1 MDMKEN
7 YPAIQV
13 DSLHSK
19 KDFQKVML
27 EILNPL
33 KEHYSSGCA
42 WLSLGETFAH
52 YDLKAAYMEA
62 VSRPLW
68 ALVPFW
74 LGKGEESRETRSFK
88 EIYRKALVSGTN
100 PASEEYWGECGSFD
114 QRFVEMAAISY
125 GLTYAPEVIWNPLT
139 EEEKNHLATYLRQIN
154 KHPLPVCNW
163 ILFAVMVN
171 IGLKSVGQAYDAQMI
186 DRYLDGLESFYLG
199 EGWYRDG
206 DSGQKDYY
214 VSFAIHFYSLIYADK
229 MKDEDEARCRI
240 YRERAM
246 TFAKQFIYW
255 FDEDGDAV
263 PFGRSLTY
271 RFAQSSFFSICLL
284 TGLEPFSLPVMKGLI
299 VRNLKAWLERPIFD
313 RDGILTI
320 GYGYP
325 NLTMG
330 ERYNA
335 PGSPYWGM
343 KVFAMLG
350 LPDEHPFW
358 KVEAARYPDE
368 IKNHPLCQMKY
379 ADMLAYQYGK
389 HATVFVPG
397 VYSKFGHGNI
407 VEKYGKFAY
416 DTKFSVSVA
425 HSQYELEECVPDN
438 MLAFVIRDY
447 VYVRRQCISSK
458 IMADSVVSVW
468 SPYPGITVE
477 TTVTPDEKGHV
488 RTHRITSEV
497 ECSAYDFGFA
507 VRRDDAEMVDFSEE
521 KNKEYA
527 LAKNK
532 YCFCRVEGMVLKGET
547 IMEEGMV
554 LRANPNTNLL
564 YPRTSVPG
572 VKYLIKP
579 GNSVIQSIV
588 TGVWN

>member
-1 MDMKEN
+1 MTGMYDN
-7 YPAIQV
+7 NCLNV
-13 DSLHSK
+13 DILHSK

-27 EILNPL
+27 EIINPL
-33 KEHYSSGCA
+33 KSFYSAGCA
-42 WLSLGETFAH
+42 ELHLGETFAH
-52 YDLKAAYMEA
+52 YDAQATYMEA

-74 LGKGEESRETRSFK
+74 MGGGEETGVRTFK
-88 EIYRKALVSGTN
+88 EIYKKALTSGTN
-100 PASEEYWGECGSFD
+100 PESDEYWGECTSFD

-125 GLTYAPEVIWNPLT
+125 GIMYCPEVVWNPLNDA
-139 EEEKNHLATYLRQIN
+139 EKNNLVSYLRQIN
-154 KHPLPVCNW
+154 NHPLPVCNW

-171 IGLKSVGQAYDAQMI
+171 IGLKSVGQEYDVQMI
-186 DRYLDGLESFYLG
+186 DKYLDGLETFYLG
-199 EGWYRDG
+199 EGWYCDG

-214 VSFAIHFYSLIYADK
+214 ISFAIHFYSLIYSDV
-229 MKDEDEARCRI
+229 MKEDDPARCKI
-240 YRERAM
+240 YRERALA
-246 TFAKQFIYW
+246 FAKQFIYW
-255 FDEDGDAV
+255 FDEEGDAV

-271 RFAQSSFFSICLL
+271 RFAQVSFFSICLL
-284 TGLEPFSLPVMKGLI
+284 VGLEPFPIPVMKGLI
-299 VRNLKAWLERPIFD
+299 SRHIKSWMDKPIFD

-325 NLTMG
+325 NLTMA

-343 KVFAMLG
+343 KTFAFLG
-350 LPDEHPFW
+350 LPDDHPFW
-358 KVEAARYPDE
+358 SVEAEPYPE
-368 IKNHPLCQMKY
+368 KIINQPVCSMKY
-379 ADMLAYQYGK
+379 ADMLAYHYGN
-389 HATVFVPG
+389 HATVFAPG

-425 HSQYELEECVPDN
+425 HSQYELEECAPDN
-438 MLAFVIRDY
+438 MLAFVIHDY

-477 TTVTPDEKGHV
+477 TTVTPYESGHV
-488 RTHRITSEV
+488 RTHRITSNI

-507 VRRDDAEMVDFSEE
+507 VRRDDFEAVSFTETR
-521 KNKEYA
+521 NAEYA
-527 LAKNK
+527 CCENK
-532 YCFCRVEGMVLKGET
+532 YSYCRVDGKVLNGNTVFEGGY
-547 IMEEGMV
+547 V

-564 YPRTSVPG
+564 YQRTSIPG
-572 VKYLIKP
+572 AQYLIRE
-579 GNSVIQSIV
+579 GDSVIQSSVEGI
-588 TGVWN
+588 WK